1 MNKFSKIIVSLFGL
15 GFIPIAPG
23 TFASLFSLIFFYII
37 SSYLSF
43 VVMIF
48 IFLFIFLLSI
58 KLIDLYSDDKS
69 DHDSPEIVIDEFLG
83 IFFIIIFYEYFKFTN
98 DKLMFFLIFI
108 IFRFFDIFKV
118 FPANWV
124 DKKIKNSF
132 GVILDDIIA
141 SIYSLLLLF
150 ILNAFL

>member
-1 MNKFSKIIVSLFGL
+1 MNKFSKIIISLFGL

>member
-1 MNKFSKIIVSLFGL
+1 MNKFSKLIISLFGL

-23 TFASLFSLIFFYII
+23 TFASLFSLIFFYLIY
-37 SSYLSF
+37 SYLSF
-43 VVMIF
+43 VAMIF

-58 KLIDLYSDDKS
+58 KLINLYSYDKNN
-69 DHDSPEIVIDEFLG
+69 HDSPEIVIDEFIG

-141 SIYSLLLLF
+141 GIYSVMVLYM
-150 ILNAFL
+150 LNVFL

>member
-1 MNKFSKIIVSLFGL
+1 MNKFSKIIISLFGL

-23 TFASLFSLIFFYII
+23 TFASLFSLIFFYLIY
-37 SSYLSF
+37 SYLSF
-43 VVMIF
+43 IAMIL

-58 KLIDLYSDDKS
+58 KLINLYSYDKN
-69 DHDSPEIVIDEFLG
+69 DHDSPEIVIDEFIG

>member
-1 MNKFSKIIVSLFGL
+1 MNKFSKIIISLFGL

-23 TFASLFSLIFFYII
+23 TFASLFSLIFFYLIY
-37 SSYLSF
+37 SYLSF
-43 VVMIF
+43 IAMIL

-58 KLIDLYSDDKS
+58 KLINLYSYDKN
-69 DHDSPEIVIDEFLG
+69 DHDSPEIVIDEFIG

-98 DKLMFFLIFI
+98 DKVMFFLIFI

-141 SIYSLLLLF
+141 GIYSVLVLY
-150 ILNAFL
+150 ILNVFI

>member
-1 MNKFSKIIVSLFGL
+1 MNKFSKIIISLFGL

-23 TFASLFSLIFFYII
+23 TFASLFSLIFFYLIY
-37 SSYLSF
+37 SYLSF
-43 VVMIF
+43 ITMIF

-58 KLIDLYSDDKS
+58 KLINLYSYDKN
-69 DHDSPEIVIDEFLG
+69 DHDSPEIVIDEFIG

-108 IFRFFDIFKV
+108 IFRFFYIFKV

-132 GVILDDIIA
+132 GIILDDIIA
-141 SIYSLLLLF
+141 GIYSVLVLY
-150 ILNAFL
+150 ILNVFL

>member
-1 MNKFSKIIVSLFGL
+1 MNKFSKIIISLFGL

-23 TFASLFSLIFFYII
+23 TFASLFSLIFFYLIY
-37 SSYLSF
+37 SYLSF
-43 VVMIF
+43 IAMIL

-58 KLIDLYSDDKS
+58 KLINLYSYDKN
-69 DHDSPEIVIDEFLG
+69 DHDSPEIVIDEFIG

-98 DKLMFFLIFI
+98 DKVMFFLIFI

-141 SIYSLLLLF
+141 GIYSVLVLY
-150 ILNAFL
+150 ILNVFL

>member
-1 MNKFSKIIVSLFGL
+1 MNKFSKIAVSLFGI
-15 GFIPIAPG
+15 GFFPIAPG
-23 TFASLFSLIFFYII
+23 TIASLFSVVFFYLV

-48 IFLFIFLLSI
+48 IFIFIFLLSI
-58 KLIDLYSDDKS
+58 KLINIYSYNKNDY
-69 DHDSPEIVIDEFLG
+69 DSSEIVIDEFLG

-108 IFRFFDIFKV
+108 IFRFFDIFKI

-124 DKKIKNSF
+124 DKRIKNPF
-132 GVILDDIIA
+132 GVLLDDIIA
-141 SIYSLLLLF
+141 AIYSVLILY
-150 ILNAFL
+150 ILNH

>member
-1 MNKFSKIIVSLFGL
+1 MNKFSKLIISLFGL

-37 SSYLSF
+37 YSYLSF
-43 VVMIF
+43 VAMIF

-58 KLIDLYSDDKS
+58 KLINLYSYDKNN
-69 DHDSPEIVIDEFLG
+69 HDSPEIVIDEFIG

-132 GVILDDIIA
+132 GVILDDII
-141 SIYSLLLLF
+141 SGIYSVLLLY
-150 ILNAFL
+150 ILNVFL

>member
-1 MNKFSKIIVSLFGL
+1 MNKFSKIIISLFGL

-23 TFASLFSLIFFYII
+23 TFASLFSLIFFYLIY
-37 SSYLSF
+37 SYLSF
-43 VVMIF
+43 IAMIL
-48 IFLFIFLLSI
+48 IFFFIFLLSI
-58 KLIDLYSDDKS
+58 KLINLYSYDKS
-69 DHDSPEIVIDEFLG
+69 DHDSAEIVIDEFLG
-83 IFFIIIFYEYFKFTN
+83 IFFIVIFYEYFKFTN

>member
-1 MNKFSKIIVSLFGL
+1 MNKFSKIIISLFGL

-124 DKKIKNSF
+124 DRKIKNSF

>member
-1 MNKFSKIIVSLFGL
+1 MNKFSKIIISLFGL

-23 TFASLFSLIFFYII
+23 TFASLFSLIFFYLIY
-37 SSYLSF
+37 SYLSF
-43 VVMIF
+43 IAMIL

-58 KLIDLYSDDKS
+58 KLINLYSYDKN
-69 DHDSPEIVIDEFLG
+69 DHDSPEIVIDEFIG

-141 SIYSLLLLF
+141 GIYSVMVLYM
-150 ILNAFL
+150 LNVFL

>member
-1 MNKFSKIIVSLFGL
+1 MNKFSQIIISLFGL

-23 TFASLFSLIFFYII
+23 TFASLFSLIFFYLIY
-37 SSYLSF
+37 SYLSF
-43 VVMIF
+43 IAMIL

-58 KLIDLYSDDKS
+58 KLINLYSYDKN
-69 DHDSPEIVIDEFLG
+69 DHDSPEIVIDEFIG

-98 DKLMFFLIFI
+98 DKVMFFLIFI
-108 IFRFFDIFKV
+108 IFRLFDIFKV

-141 SIYSLLLLF
+141 GIYSVLVLY
-150 ILNAFL
+150 ILNVFL

>member
-1 MNKFSKIIVSLFGL
+1 MNKFSRIVISLFGL

-23 TFASLFSLIFFYII
+23 TIASLFSVIFFYLI
-37 SSYLSF
+37 SAYLSF
-43 VVMIF
+43 VTMIF
-48 IFLFIFLLSI
+48 IFLFIFLISI
-58 KLIDLYSDDKS
+58 KLINLYSYNKNN
-69 DHDSPEIVIDEFLG
+69 HDSPEIVIDEFLG
-83 IFFIIIFYEYFKFTN
+83 IFFIIIFYEYLKFTN

-141 SIYSLLLLF
+141 GIYSVLVLF
-150 ILNAFL
+150 ILNVFL

>member
-1 MNKFSKIIVSLFGL
+1 MNKFSKIIISLFGL

-141 SIYSLLLLF
+141 GIYSVMVLYM
-150 ILNAFL
+150 LNVFL